1 MFQNL
6 AYDDWNQGV
15 TTSWADAYQ
24 ECAEMIRELPS
35 AEPEI
40 IRCKECKHRDVV
52 NMLNH
57 APTIEPQKWIPI
69 TEAEPG
75 AAHVLATLRWDEDDY
90 EVTEMDYWA
99 IVAAQGDK
107 DKVISARAKDI
118 IEHVIALMPLPEPYK
133 EGEK

>member
-1 MFQNL
+1 MCRLIN
-6 AYDDWNQGV
+6 
-15 TTSWADAYQ
+15 ADALIEQ
-24 ECAEMIRELPS
+24 IKKNLC
-35 AEPEI
+35 EPCKKRKGDYNGVRCRACQYGDEI
-40 IRCKECKHRDVV
+40 DDIE
-52 NMLNH
+52 N

-107 DKVISARAKDI
+107 DKVISTRAKNI

-133 EGEK
+133 EGE